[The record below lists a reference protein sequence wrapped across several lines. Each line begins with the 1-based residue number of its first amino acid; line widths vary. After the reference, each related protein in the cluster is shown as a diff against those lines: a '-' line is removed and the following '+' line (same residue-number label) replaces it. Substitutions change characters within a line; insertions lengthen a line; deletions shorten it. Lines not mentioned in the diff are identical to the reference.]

1 MKTISSTF
9 KTFTYKDLFI
19 LTCIIIGFAS
29 FTACNAQSIVG
40 KWNGVSTKQFLTA
53 EGAKTYGKQFLETQ
67 MTTIGSVEYEF
78 KSDHTYVMKSTSIHD
93 SSKVRTFTGTW
104 SVTGNQLQSKLDPK
118 QEDPKDNPK
127 KDATLPNTT
136 MSIKGNTMVWST
148 LYPDSK
154 TVNKIEVTLTRM

>member
-1 MKTISSTF
+1 MKT
-9 KTFTYKDLFI
+9 KTLNAFI
-19 LTCIIIGFAS
+19 LKALLIITGITFGFS
-29 FTACNAQSIVG
+29 NLNKCDAQSIEG

-67 MTTIGSVEYEF
+67 MTTIGSVVYEF
-78 KSDHTYVMKSTSIHD
+78 KSDHTYVMKSTSIHG

-136 MSIKGNTMVWST
+136 MSIKGNTWYGA
-148 LYPDSK
+148 LF
-154 TVNKIEVTLTRM
+154 ILTAKQLIK